1 MPSTVSANKGAFMN
15 LTFHMVL
22 LGVLAVIDVGLFLY
36 RRWLENHD
44 DHYIH
49 LHNDAH
55 DMNIINAQSTYAKR
69 LDTIDKLKNWLLV
82 AVIVYALSIAAMGIY
97 TAWNSNG

>member
-1 MPSTVSANKGAFMN
+1 MN
-15 LTFHMVL
+15 LTFHMIL
-22 LGVLAVIDVGLFLY
+22 CGVLAALDVGLFLY

-49 LHNDAH
+49 LHNDVH
-55 DMNIINAQSTYAKR
+55 DANIVNTQSVYARK
-69 LDTIDKLKNWLLV
+69 LDMVDKLKNWLLV

-97 TAWNSNG
+97 MAWNSAGV